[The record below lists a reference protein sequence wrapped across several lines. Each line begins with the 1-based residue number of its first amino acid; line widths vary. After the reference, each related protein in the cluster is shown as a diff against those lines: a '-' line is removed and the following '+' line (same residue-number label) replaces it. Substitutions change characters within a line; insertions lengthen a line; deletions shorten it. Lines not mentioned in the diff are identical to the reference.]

1 MVTKTIRITEGQEKF
16 LLSNYKNVSEG
27 ISDCIN
33 KSMIPSE
40 GEELLKLLKAYSLN
54 ELKGKFTPNEWKFFA
69 DSLNGTMVDGMFRC
83 NVGALVAHCEDSE
96 RFEGTASRWEVSVP
110 DLTEKINKLGG
121 AQVEALYTRVESF
134 WDNPKDLEEWSV
146 F

>member
-27 ISDCIN
+27 ISACIN
-33 KSMIPSE
+33 KSMMPSE
-40 GEELLKLLKAYSLN
+40 DEELLKLLKAYSLN

-96 RFEGTASRWEVSVP
+96 RFEGTASRWEVSIP

>member
-1 MVTKTIRITEGQEKF
+1 MVTKTIRITEGQEQF

-33 KSMIPSE
+33 KSMTPSE
-40 GEELLKLLKAYSLN
+40 DEELLKYIKAYSME
-54 ELKGKFTPNEWKFFA
+54 ELKGKFTPGQWKFFA

-83 NVGALVAHCEDSE
+83 NVGALIAHCEDSE
-96 RFEGTASRWEVSVP
+96 KFEGTATKWNVNLS
-110 DLTEKINKLGG
+110 DLCANVKNLGG
-121 AQVEALYTRVESF
+121 AQVDALYTRVEKF